1 MKYPIDL
8 FFFFLRIQYILK
20 HIHSKMGEDL
30 KKTDSDVYLK
40 QPNSWIHSICFK
52 SL

>member
-8 FFFFLRIQYILK
+8 FIFIFFFLRIQYILK

-40 QPNSWIHSICFK
+40 QPNS
-52 SL
+52 